1 MEEQQDGG
9 RPAMPRCY
17 RHPDRET
24 GISCARC
31 DRPIC
36 PECMIPASVGYQ
48 CPECVRG
55 GSGAGRA
62 AGDARPRTLAGG
74 TVAADQRLV
83 TKVLLGINV
92 AVFFAVLAADD
103 RSLLGALTMLGYAYD
118 PAAADWVG
126 VADGEWHRMLTS
138 AFLHQEIWHI
148 GFNMLALWWL
158 GPQLEAALGRW
169 RFLALYLLSALGGS
183 ALTYLLAAQNQES
196 LGASG
201 AIYGLFG
208 ATAVLVRRM
217 RYDMRPILVL
227 LAINLLITFRVPNI
241 AWEAHIGGLVVG
253 AVIAWA
259 MVYAPRARRALVQY
273 GTMAA
278 VLLAITV
285 VCVIRTVELLGR

>member
-1 MEEQQDGG
+1 
-9 RPAMPRCY
+9 
-17 RHPDRET
+17 
-24 GISCARC
+24 
-31 DRPIC
+31 
-36 PECMIPASVGYQ
+36 MIPASVGYQ

-55 GSGAGRA
+55 GSGGGRTE
-62 AGDARPRTLAGG
+62 GDPRPRTLAGG
-74 TVAADQRLV
+74 TVAADPRLV

-92 AVFFAVLAADD
+92 AVFFLVLAADD
-103 RSLLGALTMLGYAYD
+103 RSLVGALTMLGHAYD
-118 PAAADWVG
+118 PAAADWAG

-169 RFLALYLLSALGGS
+169 RFLGLYLLSALGGS

-208 ATAVLVRRM
+208 ATAVLMRRM

-227 LAINLLITFRVPNI
+227 LAINLVITFRFSGI

-253 AVIAWA
+253 ALVASA
-259 MVYAPRARRALVQY
+259 MVHAPRARRALVQY

-278 VLLAITV
+278 VLLVIAV